1 MDAPFKIIDL
11 GWKKPERIKNK
22 SFTCGY
28 CGRYVSSDRGYGL
41 HVHED
46 ASGNQVGGIYI
57 CPNCNGPSLIT
68 PENKVFPGHTMG
80 NPVAHLPKDIEGL
93 YEEARKCTSQDC
105 FTAAVMVCRKILM
118 NIAVD
123 RGAKAGLIFMDYVN
137 YLSDNGYIP
146 PNGKHWVDHI
156 RKKGNEANHEI
167 TIMTEIDAKELL
179 TFVEMLLRF
188 VHEFPNM
195 IPEPNKQ
202 NP

>member
-93 YEEARKCTSQDC
+93 YRRSQKVHKPGLLHCCCHGLPKDSYEY
-105 FTAAVMVCRKILM
+105 R
-118 NIAVD
+118 
-123 RGAKAGLIFMDYVN
+123 RG
-137 YLSDNGYIP
+137 S
-146 PNGKHWVDHI
+146 WS
-156 RKKGNEANHEI
+156 
-167 TIMTEIDAKELL
+167 
-179 TFVEMLLRF
+179 
-188 VHEFPNM
+188 
-195 IPEPNKQ
+195 
-202 NP
+202 